1 MKPVKELLK
10 INLFDTKTRA
20 LQPLV
25 SSDGKSLRIYGCGP
39 TVYRDAHVG
48 NMRTFLLSDIIIRL
62 AKNLG
67 YEIRFIQ
74 NITDVGHMSEDFVED
89 KILAQAKAE
98 SKDPYEIAKIYEA
111 RFHAD
116 LKLLNITPADIYPKA
131 SECIDL
137 MHDLINKL
145 IKKDNA
151 YVGSDNC
158 VYFSAQSFP
167 GYGAISGN
175 KLDSLKPG
183 HRFEYSEDGAK
194 RFHADWA
201 LWKAAENR
209 TQMIWNSP
217 WGKGFPGW
225 HVECSAMSLHYLDG
239 FVDLHLGGID
249 LRFPHHENERAQSNC
264 VIDQEAVALW
274 LHGEHLLF
282 EGRKMSKSSNN
293 VVLVSDL
300 IAKKLDPLA
309 LRLCFLENR
318 YRSQMDLSWDSLKAA
333 HQLIQRWREKISI
346 WKLNGS
352 TVNTESDSWV
362 SQITADL
369 CDDLDTPRA
378 LQKLRNIEKSQS
390 ISDGVKFAIFSEID
404 VLFGL
409 DLLNSSLKSEELPA
423 HLNELLIQRQK
434 ARSSGDFTESD
445 RLRDLLAEN
454 GISVNDGKDGQN
466 WNWLV
471 SD

>member
-116 LKLLNITPADIYPKA
+116 LKLLNITPADNYPKA

-175 KLDSLKPG
+175 RLDSLKPG

-209 TQMIWNSP
+209 T
-217 WGKGFPGW
+217 
-225 HVECSAMSLHYLDG
+225 
-239 FVDLHLGGID
+239 
-249 LRFPHHENERAQSNC
+249 R
-264 VIDQEAVALW
+264 
-274 LHGEHLLF
+274 
-282 EGRKMSKSSNN
+282 
-293 VVLVSDL
+293 
-300 IAKKLDPLA
+300 
-309 LRLCFLENR
+309 
-318 YRSQMDLSWDSLKAA
+318 
-333 HQLIQRWREKISI
+333 
-346 WKLNGS
+346 
-352 TVNTESDSWV
+352 
-362 SQITADL
+362 
-369 CDDLDTPRA
+369 
-378 LQKLRNIEKSQS
+378 
-390 ISDGVKFAIFSEID
+390 
-404 VLFGL
+404 
-409 DLLNSSLKSEELPA
+409 
-423 HLNELLIQRQK
+423 
-434 ARSSGDFTESD
+434 
-445 RLRDLLAEN
+445 
-454 GISVNDGKDGQN
+454 
-466 WNWLV
+466 
-471 SD
+471 